1 MLYFLIVV
9 LYITILLIINSF
21 KKLVIR
27 EGYCQSNDL
36 KDKILLNTVDMLENI
51 CQLPSS

>member
-1 MLYFLIVV
+1 MLYLLIVT

-27 EGYCQSNDL
+27 EGYCENNDCGY
-36 KDKILLNTVDMLENI
+36 KILLNTVDMLENI
-51 CQLPSS
+51 YD

>member
-1 MLYFLIVV
+1 MLYLLIVT

-21 KKLVIR
+21 KKLICR
-27 EGYCQSNDL
+27 EGYSECCV

-51 CQLPSS
+51 YD